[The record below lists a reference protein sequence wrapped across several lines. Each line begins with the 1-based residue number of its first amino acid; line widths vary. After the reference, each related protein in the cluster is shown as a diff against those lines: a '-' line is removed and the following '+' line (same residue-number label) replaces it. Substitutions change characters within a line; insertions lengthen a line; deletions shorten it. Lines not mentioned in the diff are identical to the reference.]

1 MSMVKIRTEL
11 LEQHK
16 EIGQL
21 VAQTRAAVEKA
32 AHHELRACLARLTDA
47 VHGHNAREVALLGNV
62 LPTVDAWGPERAAIM
77 LQEHQAE
84 HEALSA
90 MMSEARAA
98 PDGSVAA
105 KLTSTLLDELVDHMR
120 REEKVL
126 LGERVLRDDLFPADN
141 FSG

>member
-1 MSMVKIRTEL
+1 MTMTQIRTEL

-16 EIGQL
+16 EIWQL
-21 VAQTRAAVEKA
+21 LAQTRAAVEKA
-32 AHHELRACLARLTDA
+32 AHEQLRACLARLTDA

-62 LPTVDAWGPERAAIM
+62 LPTVDAWGPERVAIM

-84 HEALSA
+84 HEALQA
-90 MMSEARAA
+90 MISEARAA
-98 PDGSVAA
+98 PDGTVAA
-105 KLTSTLLDELVDHMR
+105 KLTSTLLDELADHMK

-126 LGERVLRDDLFPADN
+126 LGERVLKDDLFPADN